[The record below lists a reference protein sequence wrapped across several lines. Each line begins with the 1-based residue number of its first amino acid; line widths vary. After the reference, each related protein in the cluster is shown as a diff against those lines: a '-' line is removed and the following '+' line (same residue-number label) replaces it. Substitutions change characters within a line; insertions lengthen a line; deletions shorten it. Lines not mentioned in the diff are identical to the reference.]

1 MGTEDFNFTEQERF
15 ILLEAHRACIGKREA
30 DRIKAII
37 LLAKGWA
44 LQQVEEALLLDER
57 TILRYKKI
65 YKEEG
70 IDALISNSYQGG
82 FFKLSAEQLAKL
94 KVVLDTHLFGSAAEV
109 CEYVKNEFKI
119 TYTPEGMVQTL
130 HRLGYSYKKTKVVP
144 GKVDLEKQKEFVRQ
158 YSEIKETLEKDEKIY
173 FSDAVHPTHNMMP
186 AYAWIKKGEERS
198 VKSNTGRKR
207 INLLGFYSPNDQEV
221 VIDSFETINAKAVI
235 QMFKK
240 LESKHPELKKIIIFM
255 DNARYNYC
263 HLVWDYLKTSRIQI
277 IYLPA
282 YSPNLNLIERLWKLL
297 KKRVMYNKYYERFED
312 FHNALL
318 NFFKKRSK
326 NFKNELRTLLAENF
340 HLFGS
345 PSG

>member
-1 MGTEDFNFTEQERF
+1 MGTEDFNFTEEEKF

-37 LLAKGWA
+37 LLSKGWT
-44 LQQVEEALLLDER
+44 LRQVEEALLLDER
-57 TILRYKKI
+57 TILRYKRI
-65 YKEEG
+65 YKETG
-70 IDALISNSYQGG
+70 IDGLISNSHQGG
-82 FFKLSAEQLAKL
+82 FFKLSTEQLEEL
-94 KVVLDTHLFGSAAEV
+94 KGVLDTYLFGSAAEV

-119 TYTPEGMVQTL
+119 SYTPEGMVQTL
-130 HRLGYSYKKTKVVP
+130 HRLGYSYKKTKAVP
-144 GKVDLEKQKEFVRQ
+144 GKANLEKQKEFVQQ
-158 YSEIKETLEKDEKIY
+158 YREIKESLEKDEKIY
-173 FSDAVHPTHNMMP
+173 FSDAVHPTHHMMH
-186 AYAWIKKGEERS
+186 AYAWIKTGEERGI
-198 VKSNTGRKR
+198 KSNTGRKR

-221 VIDSFETINAKAVI
+221 VIDSFETINAESVI

-240 LESKHPELKKIIIFM
+240 IENTHPELKKIIIFL

-263 HLVWDYLKTSRIQI
+263 HLVWDYLKTSRIQV

-312 FHNALL
+312 FRNALL
-318 NFFKKRSK
+318 NFFKKRNK
-326 NFKNELRTLLAENF
+326 NFKNELQTLLAENF
-340 HLFGS
+340 HLFSS